1 MANHSPNKDNYV
13 EKKTWDEA
21 MSGGTGKTPS
31 AAAKAKD
38 ADKRAKD
45 KGEAARNGG
54 GDDK

>member
-38 ADKRAKD
+38 AEKRAKD

-54 GDDK
+54 GDK